1 MKYCVIQFKDG
12 SKKVVPMSWIY
23 CENVKIN
30 KKYPTFFNTDM
41 TKKAPENPAMLKT
54 YKEGDRDK
62 CNCLHIVY
70 VVNIAENLAQATD
83 AIQQK
88 RIAVK
93 PRKIQTD
100 SDDVISQLPTK
111 RPKRDNNSLLHKT
124 AKHLNE
130 DYLTAFVSINPSSTS
145 TNLSENL
152 KDPLHL
158 SLTPSMQSKK
168 TCSIPSK
175 SFEDRA
181 VGKKAQQLSSSIH
194 FSPSD
199 SFSLQSNRSRAISP
213 MPHEELV
220 QLSSSNKNW
229 VHASTRQSHI
239 SPQIGR
245 TSSLKPIT
253 ACLQSSTPSPSDSV
267 LSSVTSSSDSS
278 LNTVPCTPEHRVN
291 VSRQLNYGPRK
302 LPRVSGIV
310 GEVNNGW
317 PQELQNEQSATG
329 RQSRTP
335 SSRSITLAEESPQ
348 LPSVS
353 GIVGKVNNDRSQLQ
367 NEHTDTGRHNRKP
380 SSRYITVAEE
390 SLQLPSVS
398 GIVDKVNNGRPQELQ
413 NEHIATG
420 CQSRTPS
427 PLAFTVGVESPQI
440 RFRASNT
447 HEEFVPETGS
457 LERDNCKNCQK
468 VKKRLENAETR
479 IHVLTELNLNLQM
492 EKVKLMAQNKEKA
505 PFVNSV
511 EEW

>member
-1 MKYCVIQFKDG
+1 
-12 SKKVVPMSWIY
+12 
-23 CENVKIN
+23 
-30 KKYPTFFNTDM
+30 
-41 TKKAPENPAMLKT
+41 MLEEEEEEEEIGT
-54 YKEGDRDK
+54 TLE
-62 CNCLHIVY
+62 
-70 VVNIAENLAQATD
+70 AELDHGKQQNNQHNQQ
-83 AIQQK
+83 QQK
-88 RIAVK
+88 
-93 PRKIQTD
+93 
-100 SDDVISQLPTK
+100 
-111 RPKRDNNSLLHKT
+111 H
-124 AKHLNE
+124 
-130 DYLTAFVSINPSSTS
+130 
-145 TNLSENL
+145 
-152 KDPLHL
+152 
-158 SLTPSMQSKK
+158 
-168 TCSIPSK
+168 
-175 SFEDRA
+175 
-181 VGKKAQQLSSSIH
+181 
-194 FSPSD
+194 
-199 SFSLQSNRSRAISP
+199 RSRAISP

-245 TSSLKPIT
+245 TSSLNPIT

-367 NEHTDTGRHNRKP
+367 NEHTDTGRHNRTP

-511 EEW
+511 EEWLTPEIVLRTHIESPAGSEGDGRFISALADHLWNREQLQERSVKGKMCNLHPKSGTKKPATPSKVAFILEKLVQRVDIEGDLEPKRKIPSRVSRKLNEKMANARRKTVGK